1 MAARSNPDSFLEELS
16 PLSEALVNISGTVR
30 QAPTAISSVFITI
43 GNEKCFKHF
52 ASRYFNG
59 IGNIRVPSALDEIR
73 GMETFRN
80 VHALAHDIS
89 DKCQML
95 K

>member
-1 MAARSNPDSFLEELS
+1 MYTAIFYLFRMAARSNPASFLEELS

-59 IGNIRVPSALDEIR
+59 IGNIRVPSTLD
-73 GMETFRN
+73 
-80 VHALAHDIS
+80 
-89 DKCQML
+89 
-95 K
+95 